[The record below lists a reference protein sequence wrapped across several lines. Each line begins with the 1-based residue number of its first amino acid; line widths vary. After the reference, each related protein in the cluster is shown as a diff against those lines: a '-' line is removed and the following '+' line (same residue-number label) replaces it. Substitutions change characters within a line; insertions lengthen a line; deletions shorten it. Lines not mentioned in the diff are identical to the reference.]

1 MTNYKNSI
9 KTFSV
14 VITVTKFYHIK
25 LHRTIVISD
34 QFFRKFSN
42 IDFRI
47 EYRTRMFSLET
58 GFYTDFTHWRLFTIR
73 EAKVFE
79 MILLL
84 YSIYNRQR
92 NVRFLWWRNLHFS
105 LCVFVACIHSHMCNC
120 AFTVDLKWNAFIGT
134 TAHTHTLCIL
144 IGRRTWFSLYKLNSG
159 INASK
164 CTRCIQIYILDG
176 LYALIFIAI
185 FDYTKFYAIPKAI
198 AGKHSQNYLC
208 IHKPMHTVMLLI
220 ATSCELT
227 SY

>member
-1 MTNYKNSI
+1 MNPVWSLLCSAEPHTVTNYKNSI
-9 KTFSV
+9 KAFSV

-58 GFYTDFTHWRLFTIR
+58 GFYTGFTHWRLFNIR

-92 NVRFLWWRNLHFS
+92 NGGFLW
-105 LCVFVACIHSHMCNC
+105 
-120 AFTVDLKWNAFIGT
+120 
-134 TAHTHTLCIL
+134 
-144 IGRRTWFSLYKLNSG
+144 
-159 INASK
+159 
-164 CTRCIQIYILDG
+164 
-176 LYALIFIAI
+176 
-185 FDYTKFYAIPKAI
+185 
-198 AGKHSQNYLC
+198 
-208 IHKPMHTVMLLI
+208 
-220 ATSCELT
+220 
-227 SY
+227 